1 MIILLAFSSE
11 SEKELFEQMYVK
23 YKKLVFFKAMEILH
37 HEASA
42 EDVVSETYL
51 RLFRNIHKVSHV
63 DTASRLA
70 FLMTIAKNVALT
82 MREKESRYQ
91 VVEFAE
97 EYIETASE
105 VVMEEDIIA
114 RMAASDIMSLVDQLS
129 EELKAV
135 FVLKFGYDL
144 SHREIAEILN
154 ISENNVTVRIFR
166 AKKKLAALVA
176 GAAGK
181 EAAYV

>member
-1 MIILLAFSSE
+1 
-11 SEKELFEQMYVK
+11 
-23 YKKLVFFKAMEILH
+23 
-37 HEASA
+37 
-42 EDVVSETYL
+42 
-51 RLFRNIHKVSHV
+51 
-63 DTASRLA
+63 
-70 FLMTIAKNVALT
+70 
-82 MREKESRYQ
+82 
-91 VVEFAE
+91 
-97 EYIETASE
+97 
-105 VVMEEDIIA
+105 MEEDIIA
-114 RMAASDIMSLVDQLS
+114 RMAASDIMSLVEQLS

>member
-37 HEASA
+37 QEASA

-51 RLFRNIHKVSHV
+51 RLFRNIHKVRDV

-82 MREKESRYQ
+82 MRAKENRYQ

-144 SHREIAEILN
+144 SHREIADILN

-166 AKKKLAALVA
+166 AKKKLAALVM
-176 GAAGK
+176 GATGK